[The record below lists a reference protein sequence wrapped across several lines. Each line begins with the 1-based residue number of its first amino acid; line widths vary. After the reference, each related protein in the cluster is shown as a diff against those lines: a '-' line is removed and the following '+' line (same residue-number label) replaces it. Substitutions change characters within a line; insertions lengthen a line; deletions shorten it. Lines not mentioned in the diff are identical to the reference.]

1 MWGLREWGRR
11 GILETTQ
18 PAELSLGRIL
28 IVEDDP
34 RMGNALLSALSTQ
47 GYETTLARTGEDAF
61 FLIHKNR
68 PDAMVLDLTLPG
80 RSGLEILGQIRA
92 EEMDVK
98 VLILT
103 SHNSVEDRVAGL
115 NAGADDY
122 LGKPFS
128 LPELVARL
136 GALLRRSQKA
146 VHTASLRLADLTL
159 NLEMRVAHRSGVQLE
174 LTAREYDIL
183 LYLLEHREH
192 AVSREML
199 VKDVWRETSRFT
211 PIDNVIDVQMKRLR
225 RKLDDPF
232 PVKLLHTLRGIGF
245 ILREPEL

>member
-1 MWGLREWGRR
+1 MENM
-11 GILETTQ
+11 Q
-18 PAELSLGRIL
+18 PAGRSLNRIL
-28 IVEDDP
+28 IVEDDTT
-34 RMGNALLSALSTQ
+34 MGNALLSALSKQ
-47 GYETTLARTGEDAF
+47 GYEATLARTGEDAF
-61 FLIHKNR
+61 FLIHKSR
-68 PDAMVLDLTLPG
+68 PDVVVLDLTLPG

-92 EEMDVK
+92 EEIDVR

-103 SHNSVEDRVAGL
+103 SHNSVDDRVVGL

-128 LPELVARL
+128 LPELMARL
-136 GALLRRSQKA
+136 AALLRRNKPAAHGS
-146 VHTASLRLADLTL
+146 SLRLADLNV
-159 NLEMRVAHRSGVQLE
+159 NLETRVAHRSGVQLE

>member
-1 MWGLREWGRR
+1 M
-11 GILETTQ
+11 Q
-18 PAELSLGRIL
+18 PAGRSLNRIL
-28 IVEDDP
+28 IVEDDTT
-34 RMGNALLSALSTQ
+34 MGNALLSALSKQ
-47 GYETTLARTGEDAF
+47 GYEATLARTGEDAF
-61 FLIHKNR
+61 FLIHKSR
-68 PDAMVLDLTLPG
+68 PDVVVLDLTLPG

-92 EEMDVK
+92 EEIDVR

-103 SHNSVEDRVAGL
+103 SHNSVDDRVVGL

-128 LPELVARL
+128 LPELMARL
-136 GALLRRSQKA
+136 AALLRRNKPAAHGS
-146 VHTASLRLADLTL
+146 SLRLADLNV
-159 NLEMRVAHRSGVQLE
+159 NLETRVAHRSGVQLE

>member
-1 MWGLREWGRR
+1 M
-11 GILETTQ
+11 Q
-18 PAELSLGRIL
+18 SAERIL
-28 IVEDDP
+28 IVEDDTTI
-34 RMGNALLSALSTQ
+34 GNALLSALSKQ
-47 GYETTLARTGEDAF
+47 GYEAMLARTGEDAS
-61 FLIHKNR
+61 FLMRKNR
-68 PDAMVLDLTLPG
+68 PDAVVLDLTLPG
-80 RSGLEILGQIRA
+80 QSGLEILGQIRA
-92 EEMDVK
+92 EEMDVR

-103 SHNSVEDRVAGL
+103 SQNSVDDRVAGL

-128 LPELVARL
+128 LPELMARL
-136 GALLRRSQKA
+136 AALLRRNKS
-146 VHTASLRLADLTL
+146 ASHGSSLLLADLKL
-159 NLEMRVAHRSGVQLE
+159 NLETRVAHRSGVQLE
-174 LTAREYDIL
+174 LTPREYDIL
-183 LYLLEHREH
+183 LYLLEHRER

>member
-1 MWGLREWGRR
+1 
-11 GILETTQ
+11 
-18 PAELSLGRIL
+18 
-28 IVEDDP
+28 
-34 RMGNALLSALSTQ
+34 
-47 GYETTLARTGEDAF
+47 
-61 FLIHKNR
+61 
-68 PDAMVLDLTLPG
+68 
-80 RSGLEILGQIRA
+80 
-92 EEMDVK
+92 
-98 VLILT
+98 
-103 SHNSVEDRVAGL
+103 VAGL

-128 LPELVARL
+128 LPELTARL
-136 GALLRRSQKA
+136 AALLRRNKRAAQGS
-146 VHTASLRLADLTL
+146 SLRLADLKL
-159 NLEMRVAHRSGVQLE
+159 NLETRVAHRSGVQLE

-183 LYLLEHREH
+183 LYLLEHRER

-199 VKDVWRETSRFT
+199 VNDVWRETSRFT

>member
-1 MWGLREWGRR
+1 
-11 GILETTQ
+11 
-18 PAELSLGRIL
+18 
-28 IVEDDP
+28 
-34 RMGNALLSALSTQ
+34 
-47 GYETTLARTGEDAF
+47 
-61 FLIHKNR
+61 
-68 PDAMVLDLTLPG
+68 
-80 RSGLEILGQIRA
+80 
-92 EEMDVK
+92 
-98 VLILT
+98 
-103 SHNSVEDRVAGL
+103 VEDRVAGL

-128 LPELVARL
+128 LPELLARL
-136 GALLRRSQKA
+136 AALLRRNKRSA
-146 VHTASLRLADLTL
+146 DASSLRLADLKL

-183 LYLLEHREH
+183 LYLLEHRER

-245 ILREPEL
+245 ILREPGL

>member
-1 MWGLREWGRR
+1 M
-11 GILETTQ
+11 Q
-18 PAELSLGRIL
+18 PAERIL
-28 IVEDDP
+28 IVEDDTTI
-34 RMGNALLSALSTQ
+34 GDALLSALSKQ
-47 GYETTLARTGEDAF
+47 GYEAMLARTGDDAF
-61 FLIHKNR
+61 FLINKRR
-68 PDAMVLDLTLPG
+68 PDAVVLDLTLPG

-92 EEMDVK
+92 EEMDVR

-103 SHNSVEDRVAGL
+103 SQISVDDRVAGL

-128 LPELVARL
+128 LPELMARL
-136 GALLRRSQKA
+136 AALLRRNKRAAHGSL
-146 VHTASLRLADLTL
+146 LRLADLKL
-159 NLEMRVAHRSGVQLE
+159 NLETRVAHRSGVQLE
-174 LTAREYDIL
+174 LTPREYDIL

>member
-1 MWGLREWGRR
+1 MQLTER
-11 GILETTQ
+11 ILN
-18 PAELSLGRIL
+18 RIL
-28 IVEDDP
+28 IVEDDTT
-34 RMGNALLSALSTQ
+34 MGDALLSALSKQ
-47 GYETTLARTGEDAF
+47 GYEATLARTGEDAF
-61 FLIHKNR
+61 FLIHKSR
-68 PDAMVLDLTLPG
+68 PDAVVLDLTLPG
-80 RSGLEILGQIRA
+80 RSGLEILGQI
-92 EEMDVK
+92 
-98 VLILT
+98 LT
-103 SHNSVEDRVAGL
+103 SQNSVEDRVAGL

-128 LPELVARL
+128 LSELMARL
-136 GALLRRSQKA
+136 AALLRRNKSA
-146 VHTASLRLADLTL
+146 AHRSSLRLADLNV
-159 NLEMRVAHRSGVQLE
+159 NLETRLAHRSGVQLE

-183 LYLLEHREH
+183 LYLMEHREH

>member
-1 MWGLREWGRR
+1 M
-11 GILETTQ
+11 Q
-18 PAELSLGRIL
+18 PSQRTLGQVL

-34 RMGNALLSALSTQ
+34 RLGDVLVSTINRQ
-47 GYETTLARTGEDAF
+47 GYEAMLATAGEDAF
-61 FLIHKNR
+61 FLIHKAR
-68 PDAMVLDLTLPG
+68 PDAVVLDLTLPG
-80 RSGLEILGQIRA
+80 RSGLEILEQIRA
-92 EEMDVK
+92 EGIDVK

-128 LPELVARL
+128 LPELLARL
-136 GALLRRSQKA
+136 AALLRRSKRQIDRPL
-146 VHTASLRLADLTL
+146 LRLADLHV
-159 NLEMRVAHRSGVQLE
+159 NLETRVATRSGMQLE
-174 LTAREYDIL
+174 LTPREYDIV
-183 LYLLEHREH
+183 LYLLEHRDR

-199 VKDVWRETSRFT
+199 IKDVWRETTRFT

-232 PVKLLHTLRGIGF
+232 PIKLLQTLRGIGF
-245 ILREPEL
+245 ILRGPEL